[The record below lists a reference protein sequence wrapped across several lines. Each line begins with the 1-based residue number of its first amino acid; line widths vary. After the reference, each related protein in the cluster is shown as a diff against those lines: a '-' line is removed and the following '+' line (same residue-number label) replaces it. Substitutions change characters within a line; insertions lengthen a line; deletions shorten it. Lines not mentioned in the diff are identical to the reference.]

1 MGKRKKRLAA
11 DSVGFALLSTPEAA
25 SSLEKRLNRARPAF
39 CGERE
44 VCCSR
49 TDKAAAHEAEGVR
62 CCLELGPLRGYRRRE
77 GGGCQGRECR
87 RLIAFQARSRLYDR
101 AVVGIEQL

>member
-39 CGERE
+39 CGEGE

-49 TDKAAAHEAEGVR
+49 TGKAAAHEAEGVR
-62 CCLELGPLRGYRRRE
+62 CWLG
-77 GGGCQGRECR
+77 
-87 RLIAFQARSRLYDR
+87 
-101 AVVGIEQL
+101 